1 MAKRSILIFLSL
13 LVFSTISGAFSYDWK
28 QNLLYQQKLQE
39 LDQGIIQCRPSRSSA
54 DLWTC
59 YDSYGNEF
67 SNLKIT
73 QVK

>member
-28 QNLLYQQKLQE
+28 QNLIYQYKLQE
-39 LDQGIIQCRPSRSSA
+39 MDQGIIQCRPSS

-67 SNLKIT
+67 PNLKII
-73 QVK
+73 QVKS